1 MQPDRVSIVFICG
14 WIGLLGRIIAVANQK
29 GGVGKTTTAVNLAAS
44 LAVAEQRVLLI
55 DLDPQGNAT
64 SGMGVDPSTL
74 VGSVYDLLLDRK
86 AIRDLIIRPPIPG
99 FANPPPSAGAPVLD
113 LLPAQIDL
121 AGAEL
126 EFVAMTGR
134 ETVLKTRLSTVRS
147 DYDFLV
153 IDCPPSLGLLTINAL
168 TAAHSLLIP
177 IQCEYYAMEG
187 VKQLLRT
194 LARVRQTLNPSLSI
208 VGILLTM
215 FDGRNNLNRQVA
227 EQIRII
233 FKEQVFKNAIP
244 RNVTLAEAP
253 SHGKPALFYDA
264 ISRGAQAYLA
274 LAREVLERA
283 A

>member
-1 MQPDRVSIVFICG
+1 MGSASFFCG
-14 WIGLLGRIIAVANQK
+14 WIGLSGRIIAVANQK
-29 GGVGKTTTAVNLAAS
+29 GGVGKTTTAVNLSAS
-44 LAVAEQRVLLI
+44 LAVAEQRVLLV

-64 SGMGVDPSTL
+64 SGMGIDPTAL
-74 VGSVYDLLLDRK
+74 AGSVYDLLLDRK
-86 AIRDLIIRPPIPG
+86 AIADLIVRPPIPG
-99 FANPPPSAGAPVLD
+99 FANLPPSSAGAPVLD

-121 AGAEL
+121 AGAEV
-126 EFVAMTGR
+126 EFVGMAGR
-134 ETVLKTRLSTVRS
+134 ETILKTRLSTVRN

-177 IQCEYYAMEG
+177 IQCEFYAMEG
-187 VKQLLRT
+187 VRQLLRT
-194 LARVRQTLNPSLSI
+194 LARVRKTLNPSLGV

-227 EQIRII
+227 EQIRAF
-233 FKEQVFKNAIP
+233 FKAQVFKNAIP